1 MHASQPLGS
10 WENKSMKR
18 HSLVCKN
25 MACCILHLFVLS
37 NKIKFQKKN
46 KKAPMKHESKIKR
59 GKMDDDRTNT
69 YRIKAASIY
78 NMV

>member
-1 MHASQPLGS
+1 
-10 WENKSMKR
+10 
-18 HSLVCKN
+18 
-25 MACCILHLFVLS
+25 
-37 NKIKFQKKN
+37 
-46 KKAPMKHESKIKR
+46 MKHESKIKR